1 MNLRGQSTTNPCTRV
16 RTYVKNWY
24 SCKNILQV
32 VRFRIYT
39 ILIHCTPYYSFGIL
53 HLLCFDQNKQ
63 QSKLAIDVCISYW
76 TLDVSWTASYEI
88 TLCPFVCLSVCPSLN
103 FLKIGSLVFSD
114 IVHDDSGL

>member
-1 MNLRGQSTTNPCTRV
+1 MNLRGQSTTNHCTRV

-53 HLLCFDQNKQ
+53 YLCFDQNKQ
-63 QSKLAIDVCISYW
+63 QSKLAIDVCILYW
-76 TLDVSWTASYEI
+76 TLNVSWTASYEI
-88 TLCPFVCLSVCPSLN
+88 TLSVRLFVCLSVA
-103 FLKIGSLVFSD
+103 KFSED
-114 IVHDDSGL
+114 WIISFF